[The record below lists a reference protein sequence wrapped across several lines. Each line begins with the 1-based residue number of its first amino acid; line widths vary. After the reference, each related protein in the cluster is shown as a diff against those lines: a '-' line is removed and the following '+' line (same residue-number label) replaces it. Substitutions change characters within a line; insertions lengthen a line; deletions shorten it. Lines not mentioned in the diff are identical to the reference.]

1 MVVRVLLLLICWLFV
16 AGCAR
21 QRFFQTDA
29 RLPGAAPLAATA
41 DSARVTAGRHY
52 RAHVLHRVFFGRHYR
67 HVWTT
72 PVTVPVLNPQ
82 TAVPGGLQA
91 GKLGG
96 GFQSTSMTLLGR
108 NDREYAL
115 RTLDKDP
122 YKTLPKTLQKTFVL
136 DLVRDATSA
145 INPYGAFVVPPLA
158 EAAGVLHTTPQLF
171 YIRADEKGLGEN
183 APKFQG
189 KLALLEE
196 KFDGKSNLTPAFGNA
211 QDLEDSDDVLR
222 MRYQNPD
229 HQFDQL
235 AFARARLLDI
245 WLGDWDRHE
254 GQWQWAVYA
263 QQDRTLY
270 RPIPKDRDQV
280 FYRFDDGLVPW
291 LVSRPFIVG
300 KLRTFKPHY
309 ESIDGLVK
317 NARFIDE
324 RALNELTSVQF
335 QKLAL
340 DLQSRL
346 TDDAI
351 EKALR
356 RLPPP
361 IYQLEGARTAAALR
375 TRRASLPVAA
385 RAYYR
390 LLARQVT
397 VVGTDQA
404 ERFVVQRLTD
414 STTQVQVYATAN
426 KLMYARTFRSTET
439 KLITL
444 HGLGGE
450 DTFEVSGDVTH
461 GIRINIFGGPNRDEV
476 KDSSHVRHSRKKT
489 FYYDTRSGN
498 TLEAGPSTRDR
509 TRKGVEAHT
518 YDREGD

>member
-1 MVVRVLLLLICWLFV
+1 MV
-16 AGCAR
+16 ASCAR

-29 RLPGAAPLAATA
+29 RLPSAPPLAATA

-52 RAHVLHRVFFGRHYR
+52 RANALYNVFFGRHYR

-72 PVTVPVLNPQ
+72 PVTVPVLKPQ
-82 TAVPGGLQA
+82 TVVPGGLQA

-96 GFQSTSMTLLGR
+96 GFQSTSMTLLGA
-108 NDREYAL
+108 NGREYAL

-122 YKTLPKTLQKTFVL
+122 YKTLPRLLQKTFVL
-136 DLVRDATSA
+136 NLVRDATSA

-196 KFDGKSNLTPAFGNA
+196 KFDGKSNLTPAFGEA
-211 QDLEDSDDVLR
+211 QNLEDSDDVLR
-222 MRYQNPD
+222 ARYQDPSC
-229 HQFDQL
+229 QFDQL
-235 AFARARLLDI
+235 AFARARLLDL

-254 GQWQWAVYA
+254 GQWQWAVYE
-263 QQDRTLY
+263 QQNRTLY

-291 LVSRPFIVG
+291 LVSRPFVVG

-309 ESIDGLVK
+309 ETIAGLVK

-324 RALNELTSVQF
+324 RALNEVTSAQF

-346 TDDAI
+346 TDEAI
-351 EKALR
+351 ETALH

-361 IYQLEGARTAAALR
+361 VYALEGARTAAALR
-375 TRRASLPVAA
+375 ARRVSLPTAA
-385 RAYYR
+385 RTYYK
-390 LLARQVT
+390 LLAREVT

-414 STTQVQVYATAN
+414 STTQVQVYAA
-426 KLMYARTFRSTET
+426 KGQPMYERIFRSAET

-450 DTFEVSGDVTH
+450 DTFELSGDVMH
-461 GIRINIFGGPNRDEV
+461 GIRVNIFGGPNRDEV
-476 KDSSHVRHSRKKT
+476 KDTSRVRHSRRKT
-489 FYYDTRSGN
+489 YYYDTRSGN

-509 TRKGVEAHT
+509 TRKGVETHA